1 MVTVHVLGS
10 SKRDGFL
17 DQVAGP
23 FLVEFHRPGVCLIQ
37 SILYPITMVYEEVGH
52 LAAL

>member
-23 FLVEFHRPGVCLIQ
+23 FLVEFHRPDITLKEI
-37 SILYPITMVYEEVGH
+37 SISLDQVYIRT
-52 LAAL
+52 